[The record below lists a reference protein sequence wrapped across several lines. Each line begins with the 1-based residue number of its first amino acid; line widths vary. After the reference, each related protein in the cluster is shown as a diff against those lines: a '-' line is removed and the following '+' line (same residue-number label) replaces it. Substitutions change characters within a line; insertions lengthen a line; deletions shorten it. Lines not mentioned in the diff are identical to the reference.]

1 MIDIWTLWLFPQV
14 NAFLTF
20 KQVNTIICDQ
30 VSYKKSW
37 VTEWIDLIIVEK
49 YELWIVVYMD
59 ELVMVICYFYSEIPS
74 INSMTFVKVLFSL
87 TFLLDLKKRFQILL
101 PRQPML
107 FIEVFLFPLFLC
119 AKNRQQQQFMHRKLE
134 WTYRI

>member
-1 MIDIWTLWLFPQV
+1 MIDICSLWLFPQV

-30 VSYKKSW
+30 ISSKNPESLNELIYIHGWVSNGDMLFLFWDSIHQLNDFYKG
-37 VTEWIDLIIVEK
+37 
-49 YELWIVVYMD
+49 
-59 ELVMVICYFYSEIPS
+59 LVFFDI
-74 INSMTFVKVLFSL
+74 FVGPE
-87 TFLLDLKKRFQILL
+87 KRFQILL